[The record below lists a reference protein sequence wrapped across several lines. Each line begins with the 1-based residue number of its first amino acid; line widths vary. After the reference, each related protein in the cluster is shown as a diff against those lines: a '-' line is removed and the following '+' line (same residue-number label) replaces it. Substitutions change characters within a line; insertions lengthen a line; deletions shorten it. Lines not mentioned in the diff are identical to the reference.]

1 MLLIDRHGE
10 DIEADFFDR
19 GRDLLDY
26 MRGERPWTQLIRLAR
41 RLPMWS
47 HYQAALLMD
56 PELGELHA
64 QEEIDENAPPS
75 PISPLYYDLPTLLML
90 RHIDVTK
97 ELIRVVASLFSDSPA
112 APIPPE
118 PRPSTAEARAR
129 ARADRDQVLDVLHRL
144 GVDT

>member
-10 DIEADFFDR
+10 DIEADLFHR
-19 GRDLLDY
+19 GWDLLDY